1 MKKMLMLYVFKPYFS
16 LLLHETT
23 RFPALFTLKR
33 KVFHY
38 LFVILSQ
45 QKPLYTIIFMLKKI
59 RLILAII
66 FWVFITWLLV
76 DFTGTAHAYL
86 GWMAKIQ
93 FVPALL
99 ALNVGALL
107 FVVTLTLLMGRI
119 YCSVICPLGV
129 MQDVIAWFRRKKN
142 KYSYSPAKNTL
153 RYSMLVLA
161 CAALALNVAW
171 LGGIIFPYSTYG
183 RIVSTCVAPLY
194 KLANNGLA
202 ALAEHYGSYAFYEVD
217 VWVKSI
223 SALVVALLT
232 WGIIAV
238 LAWRGG
244 RTWCNTICPVGTL
257 LGLISS
263 KSYFKMSI
271 DADKCKNCRKCERNC
286 KAACID
292 LATHTVDTSRCVV
305 CGNCELQCAHD
316 ALHFTSNSQPQ
327 SEIPLKVED
336 SGKKASPRGGS
347 DGTDRRAVLTS
358 VALLA
363 GTALAKA
370 LPTSSRRKNQSATSS
385 SHLPARCPSAICAPI
400 VRPASSA
407 LMPVPTMCCA
417 QVAVWI
423 ASCNQR
429 SATNAATAVLNVPAV
444 RKFVRPRPYVLSQL
458 RSVQPFRWAMLSGRA
473 TSASL
478 SRMASPADFVP
489 ESALPKQYRW
499 CRCRQACIKTV
510 GVGVTLTI
518 RRFRVKKCCSSP
530 LSTRKNALAAALA
543 KTSVPQAPSAQSTW
557 KDTKCIGR
565 YRPQSPHSR
574 GEIVRHV

>member
-23 RFPALFTLKR
+23 RFPALFALKR

-107 FVVTLTLLMGRI
+107 FVVTLTLLLGRI

-129 MQDVIAWFRRKKN
+129 MQDAIAWLRCKKN

-153 RYSMLVLA
+153 RYTMLVLA
-161 CAALALNVAW
+161 CAPLALNVAW

-202 ALAEHYGSYAFYEVD
+202 AMAEHYGSYAFYEVD

-370 LPTSSRRKNQSATSS
+370 QSKMKPKTTDGGFADIIKKEKPKRDKLITPPGSLSIRNLRTHCTACQLCIDACPNDVLRPSSSLDRFMQPEVSYERGYCRPECTRCSEVCPTS
-385 SHLPARCPSAICAPI
+385 AI
-400 VRPASSA
+400 RPVTVEERTAI
-407 LMPVPTMCCA
+407 
-417 QVAVWI
+417 QVGHAVWTRDLCVPVKDGKPCGLCARKCPAQAI
-423 ASCNQR
+423 QMVPLQAGVHQDGRRWRDADNQEIPR
-429 SATNAATAVLNVPAV
+429 EKVLLIPVVN
-444 RKFVRPRPYVLSQL
+444 
-458 RSVQPFRWAMLSGRA
+458 
-473 TSASL
+473 
-478 SRMASPADFVP
+478 
-489 ESALPKQYRW
+489 EE
-499 CRCRQACIKTV
+499 
-510 GVGVTLTI
+510 
-518 RRFRVKKCCSSP
+518 
-530 LSTRKNALAAALA
+530 
-543 KTSVPQAPSAQSTW
+543 
-557 KDTKCIGR
+557 KCIGCGACENLC
-565 YRPQSPHSR
+565 PSSPISAIYVEGHEVHR
-574 GEIVRHV
+574 EI